1 MELNRL
7 KGETGF
13 TLIEAVIVIVVLA
26 LVAVVA
32 VPRLPDL
39 VGVKASATAR
49 KLQSDLAY
57 AQGLSM
63 RTNVRHRLV
72 FLSTTTYD
80 IRDASGALA
89 TNPDGQTGFAIATS
103 SGVTLSWSLNGVTVV
118 NRGVEFDTLGQPY
131 LYAGSTPS
139 ATNLATGTITV
150 TGGGTT
156 QTVTVRAQTGM
167 VSIP

>member
-1 MELNRL
+1 MNGNRP
-7 KGETGF
+7 KSETGF
-13 TLIEAVIVIVVLA
+13 TLIESVIVIVVIA
-26 LVAVVA
+26 IVAMMV
-32 VPRLPDL
+32 VPRLPDV
-39 VGVKASATAR
+39 VGVKTSATAR

-72 FLSTTTYD
+72 FLSTTTYE
-80 IRDASGALA
+80 IRDASGTLV
-89 TNPDGQTGFAIATS
+89 TNPDGQTGFSIATG
-103 SGVTLSWSLNGVTVV
+103 SGITLSWNLNGVTVS
-118 NRGVEFDTLGQPY
+118 NRGVEFDTLGRPY

-150 TGGGTT
+150 TGGDTT

-167 VSIP
+167 ASIP